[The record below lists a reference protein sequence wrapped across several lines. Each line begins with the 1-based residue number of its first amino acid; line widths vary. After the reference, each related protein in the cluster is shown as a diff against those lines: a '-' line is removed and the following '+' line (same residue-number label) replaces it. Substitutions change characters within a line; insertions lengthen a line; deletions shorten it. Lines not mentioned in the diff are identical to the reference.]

1 MQEDNMTE
9 SSLAPEDL
17 RPKIEQIVESL
28 REMQE
33 EIVELRQRL
42 PDTPDAMLRL
52 EQPYNLEAELLAALE
67 VVVHDDL
74 DNAIRRLETAA
85 AATPESLRLD
95 WERAREP
102 LPELRPKI
110 DSHRFSEEDRR
121 AIYED
126 FLANRFAQLPA
137 HLSPDDF
144 EVQVLHLFGRW
155 MVTYRKL
162 WESHDEAAG
171 PSPRELLIV
180 GSGEGSE
187 PVYTPV

>member
-1 MQEDNMTE
+1 MEE
-9 SSLAPEDL
+9 SSLKPEDVQ
-17 RPKIEQIVESL
+17 PIIERFIGNL
-28 REMQE
+28 TEMQK

-42 PDTPDAMLRL
+42 RDTPDTMLRL
-52 EQPYNLEAELLAALE
+52 DRPYDLEAELLAALE

-74 DNAIRRLETAA
+74 NNAIRRLEAVA

-95 WERAREP
+95 WERARQP
-102 LPELRPKI
+102 LAELRPKI

-144 EVQVLHLFGRW
+144 ELQVLHLFGRW

-162 WESHDEAAG
+162 WEPHESAAG

-180 GSGEGSE
+180 GSNEGLE